1 MCSRP
6 ARLWARARPLT
17 RSRGSGCPSPSALSR
32 AERSAASTAQRARV
46 SAGGGTACQR
56 GKGGRCKDMHF
67 ARRRGRGG
75 DAGCGW
81 AGRAPPVQERN
92 RLGEVGRSR
101 RRDGAR
107 RRAGQGRAG
116 MRCYAGRGVALRQC
130 AVDRKGASERARLG
144 SDRAR
149 LGGEP
154 RRSENTHRHPL
165 RGRSRRSRRRASR
178 AAGLPARQGRA
189 LDDIMIY

>member
-1 MCSRP
+1 MPCKLSVRSSGLKYLVQNNAAHLESGSDSESSESLGLVLRDSVCSRP

-81 AGRAPPVQERN
+81 AVLAPP
-92 RLGEVGRSR
+92 GHSS
-101 RRDGAR
+101 
-107 RRAGQGRAG
+107 AGSAG
-116 MRCYAGRGVALRQC
+116 TFQ
-130 AVDRKGASERARLG
+130 S
-144 SDRAR
+144 
-149 LGGEP
+149 
-154 RRSENTHRHPL
+154 
-165 RGRSRRSRRRASR
+165 
-178 AAGLPARQGRA
+178 
-189 LDDIMIY
+189 